1 MCSVVSHSFLNWSV
15 ILILLL
21 KSTAYKLPADL
32 CNIPLVRGNC
42 GAVFTVS
49 KLQHHWCPSAG
60 CFWCIS
66 LQLGSVLLNIWLW
79 QRWALPNLDETTD
92 RLKFRTGMV
101 SVFILK
107 VYKLY
112 VRSLTGSQYFC
123 SVFTWP
129 TYSCSDFY
137 MTSLFM
143 LRF

>member
-1 MCSVVSHSFLNWSV
+1 MCSVVSHSFLNGSV

-79 QRWALPNLDETTD
+79 QRWALPTLDETTD
-92 RLKFRTGMV
+92 RLKFRAGMV

-107 VYKLY
+107 FINCMLEAWQGLSIFVQFSHGLLIHVKI
-112 VRSLTGSQYFC
+112 
-123 SVFTWP
+123 FTWLH
-129 TYSCSDFY
+129 C
-137 MTSLFM
+137 LC
-143 LRF
+143 

>member
-1 MCSVVSHSFLNWSV
+1 MCSVVSHSFLNGSV

-66 LQLGSVLLNIWLW
+66 LQSGNVILNIWLW
-79 QRWALPNLDETTD
+79 QRWSLLILDETTD
-92 RLKFRTGMV
+92 RLKFWAGMV
-101 SVFILK
+101 SLFILK
-107 VYKLY
+107 IYKFY
-112 VRSLTGSQYFC
+112 VRSFTWSQCF
-123 SVFTWP
+123 SVFTFNF
-129 TYSCSDFY
+129 TCSYSDCY
-137 MTSLFM
+137 MDSLC
-143 LRF
+143 